1 MKQLMDIKHC
11 GEGSPFGIAATVCE
25 SLYDYELIPPLA
37 RKMNAETRKRFR
49 DFDQLRGKNAE
60 AGMFWDVVV
69 ITAADPKQKEV
80 YEIQISSKLKANELP
95 KSADYLV
102 VDDPPGYKIGNGG
115 STMVVLEFLHEKYGS
130 AFSEKKCIIIHAGG
144 YSQRLLIASALGK
157 VFTSVPLN
165 EPLYQMLELKLAS
178 YTDFPKKIKT
188 GGVFVCCSDTFET
201 YTDCNKHWDFAAS
214 GMTGLAHPSSI
225 TIGTTHGVYLLDH
238 DAPVTSLIRSC
249 KKFLHKPSAERMR
262 ATPGCVLT
270 TASSE
275 IVLTDSAFFMAPDVC
290 NKLRLFYK
298 SHKPLTCEIDAYGDF
313 MQALGSESDNQY
325 ITNSA
330 NVVCETDSLVALR
343 QKVFELLSNTS
354 LQVVCL
360 ACVNSDKDNKNVTSH
375 FYHFGTTEEYMGT
388 LTKDTTF
395 LNLVGSDGL
404 AYSAGVPYSS
414 VPDLRTPMLE
424 SDTPQD
430 TTPNVHGL
438 MGTIQ
443 QRVKRCMYSIA
454 ASVMYSTVTI
464 GDGTVVEYCKLKENV
479 SIGSNC
485 VLSNCMLKPNTK
497 LPHGMLLHT
506 LAISTADKEGLCG
519 RVKYVTVVFS
529 VYDNMKSF
537 VAVSDAGNLMYLKKP
552 LKHWFQNPDLAF
564 SGVKATKASLWY
576 AKLFPVCDTIEE
588 SSQKSIDMIMQL
600 KKNSKIGVKTSLS
613 EGLLS
618 MDEALK
624 VKNVTAMLS
633 FRLQLLKE
641 IQHTR
646 SNNSIATSFQGWTN
660 TYPTMLQNRTP
671 LM

>member
-1 MKQLMDIKHC
+1 
-11 GEGSPFGIAATVCE
+11 
-25 SLYDYELIPPLA
+25 ELVPPLA

-69 ITAADPKQKEV
+69 ITAADSKQKEV
-80 YEIQISSKLKANELP
+80 YEIQISSKLKVNELP
-95 KSADYLV
+95 TSADYLV
-102 VDDPPGYKIGNGG
+102 VADPPGYKIGNGG
-115 STMVVLEFLHEKYGS
+115 STMVVLEFLHKKYGQ
-130 AFSEKKCIIIHAGG
+130 AFSGKKCIIIHAGG

-165 EPLYQMLELKLAS
+165 EPLYQTLELKLAS
-178 YTDFPKKIKT
+178 YIDFPKKIKT

-201 YTDCNKHWDFAAS
+201 YTDCNFDFS
-214 GMTGLAHPSSI
+214 YFSIKGMTGLAHPSSI

-290 NKLRLFYK
+290 NKLRLFYN

-343 QKVFELLSNTS
+343 QKVYELLSNTS

-360 ACVNSDKDNKNVTSH
+360 ATSH
-375 FYHFGTTEEYMGT
+375 FYHFGTTVEYMET

-414 VPDLRTPMLE
+414 VPDLSTPML
-424 SDTPQD
+424 
-430 TTPNVHGL
+430 
-438 MGTIQ
+438 
-443 QRVKRCMYSIA
+443 SIA
-454 ASVMYSTVTI
+454 ATVMYSTVTI
-464 GDGTVVEYCKLKENV
+464 GDGTVIEYCKLKENV

-497 LPHGMLLHT
+497 LPYGMLLHT
-506 LAISTADKEGLCG
+506 LAISTADKEGSCG
-519 RVKYVTVVFS
+519 RVQYVTVVFS

-537 VAVSDAGNLMYLKKP
+537 VAVSDAANLTYLKKP
-552 LKHWFQNPDLAF
+552 LKHWFQNPELAF
-564 SGVKATKASLWY
+564 SGVKASKASLWY
-576 AKLFPVCDTIEE
+576 AKLFPVCNTIEE
-588 SSQKSIDMIMQL
+588 SSQKSINMIMQL
-600 KKNSKIGVKTSLS
+600 KRNSKIGVKTSLS

-618 MDEALK
+618 MDDALK

-646 SNNSIATSFQGWTN
+646 SNN
-660 TYPTMLQNRTP
+660 
-671 LM
+671 